1 MFFVDND
8 VSVSLPTGYGKS
20 LIYLATPVINRLSS
34 LEKSFAISTVPPV
47 KALAEDQVHYLNVL
61 GLRRFSA
68 FNVRSFLRTVL
79 RSYWDRVRL
88 PDFYS
93 LKLKLVVSYSDSL
106 DWEKSRSFFTLAAKL
121 SLIFI
126 IIIIIIYLKT
136 DAELQIHPK
145 NGEWIHFSV
154 VVYLNNLHA
163 NTCHFAKKYFQ
174 MTLFCIH

>member
-1 MFFVDND
+1 M
-8 VSVSLPTGYGKS
+8 
-20 LIYLATPVINRLSS
+20 
-34 LEKSFAISTVPPV
+34 PPV

-93 LKLKLVVSYSDSL
+93 LKLNLVVSYSDSL

-126 IIIIIIYLKT
+126 IIIYLKS

-163 NTCHFAKKYFQ
+163 NTVPLRRKNIFKWHYFAYIRVASQNTISVRFE
-174 MTLFCIH
+174 